1 MVFVALWKLGHW
13 FSLGTSLSLRYHGHR
28 RSNGLAGRSDRN
40 WKKCPPL
47 ATYSPHAC
55 GPCERVHYELRESL
69 VGLRKCFQQQR
80 KEAWEMHKKN
90 IEENQRI
97 SQLEDEVHALYS
109 QIDDLQIQLVMK
121 NSQNA
126 EKSMGIDP
134 NPPAELDD

>member
-1 MVFVALWKLGHW
+1 M
-13 FSLGTSLSLRYHGHR
+13 
-28 RSNGLAGRSDRN
+28 
-40 WKKCPPL
+40 
-47 ATYSPHAC
+47 
-55 GPCERVHYELRESL
+55 